1 MKRLYFGGNIV
12 TVGTDLPFAVLTE
25 NDRIAALLS
34 KNEALSC
41 DADEKIDLQ
50 GLTMIPSFIDPHGHF
65 ASYAMSLLE
74 ISLDDTESAEDIK
87 KINNGFY
94 RK

>member
-34 KNEALSC
+34 KNEA
-41 DADEKIDLQ
+41 
-50 GLTMIPSFIDPHGHF
+50 FH
-65 ASYAMSLLE
+65 AMPM
-74 ISLDDTESAEDIK
+74 K
-87 KINNGFY
+87 KSTC
-94 RK
+94 RA